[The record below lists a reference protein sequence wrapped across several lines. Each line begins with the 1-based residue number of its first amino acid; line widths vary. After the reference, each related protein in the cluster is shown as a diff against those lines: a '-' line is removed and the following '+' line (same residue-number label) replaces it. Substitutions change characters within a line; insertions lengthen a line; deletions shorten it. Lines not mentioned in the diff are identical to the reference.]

1 MTLAFT
7 KKMLRIFNPV
17 ELEVDDHLVTKA
29 WSLIP
34 WSSVMGRI
42 LIASISEDEQAQANK
57 HICMHKNIA
66 PYKENILKTGNTK
79 YKLATTVMRGKET
92 R

>member
-1 MTLAFT
+1 
-7 KKMLRIFNPV
+7 
-17 ELEVDDHLVTKA
+17 
-29 WSLIP
+29 
-34 WSSVMGRI
+34 MGRI